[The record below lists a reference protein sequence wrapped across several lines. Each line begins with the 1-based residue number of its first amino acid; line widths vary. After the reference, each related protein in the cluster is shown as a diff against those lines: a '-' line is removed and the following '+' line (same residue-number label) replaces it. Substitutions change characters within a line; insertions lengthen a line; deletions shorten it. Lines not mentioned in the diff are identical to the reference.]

1 MTLDIV
7 LVLAVTIGAITL
19 FATEKLRMD
28 VVAIFLVATLT
39 LLGLITPSQALS
51 GFSNQATITVAAM
64 FVLAA
69 GLRSSGALSGV
80 GRMLTRVKSPTAF
93 LLLLFAALA
102 LVSPF
107 VNNTAVVAVFM
118 PIVLTAS
125 ARVGLPASKA
135 LIPLSYMSQIAGVC
149 TLVGTS
155 SNLLVDAIARDLG
168 HPGFTMFEFTALGAV
183 CFAAGGIYLLTFGRW
198 LLPDTRQPELDE
210 EFEPGKY
217 ITELRVMPGSA
228 LLGTSVEEARLAAR
242 FDVFVLELLR
252 DGKKLWSPRSQTLQ
266 TGDIL
271 LARGDWARLDA
282 LRKEAGLA
290 IEAEHKFKDRQ
301 LRKDANLVISE
312 VMIAPNSR
320 LEGLDMEA
328 VDRIWQHNVTVL
340 AIQRRGQVLR
350 EKIKDV
356 AFSVGDILLMIV
368 PENEMHMLRR
378 DKNVIV
384 LSKRGAAR
392 PSGWRAPFALVTMAL
407 VIIVSALGW
416 MPIALTSLVGAAVM
430 VTAGCLGG
438 DDAYEAVD
446 WRIIIVL
453 ACLLPLG
460 VAMSQTGAAE
470 FLVRHLIGLVEPYGP
485 WVVLA
490 MLYLAVLML
499 SEVMSH
505 AAAAVLLTP
514 IAMSTA
520 HLMGVDATPFLIAV
534 TFAAGT
540 SFATPVGYQTNTM
553 VYNAGG
559 YRFVDFMKVGLPLNL
574 IFWVIG
580 IIMIPKLWPF

>member
-1 MTLDIV
+1 
-7 LVLAVTIGAITL
+7 
-19 FATEKLRMD
+19 
-28 VVAIFLVATLT
+28 
-39 LLGLITPSQALS
+39 
-51 GFSNQATITVAAM
+51 
-64 FVLAA
+64 
-69 GLRSSGALSGV
+69 
-80 GRMLTRVKSPTAF
+80 
-93 LLLLFAALA
+93 
-102 LVSPF
+102 
-107 VNNTAVVAVFM
+107 
-118 PIVLTAS
+118 
-125 ARVGLPASKA
+125 
-135 LIPLSYMSQIAGVC
+135 
-149 TLVGTS
+149 
-155 SNLLVDAIARDLG
+155 
-168 HPGFTMFEFTALGAV
+168 
-183 CFAAGGIYLLTFGRW
+183 
-198 LLPDTRQPELDE
+198 
-210 EFEPGKY
+210 
-217 ITELRVMPGSA
+217 
-228 LLGTSVEEARLAAR
+228 TSVEEARLAAR

-282 LRKEAGLA
+282 LREEAGLE
-290 IEAEHKFKDRQ
+290 IEAEFKFKDRQ
-301 LRKDANLVISE
+301 LRKDANLVLTE

-320 LEGLDMEA
+320 VEGLDMEA
-328 VDRIWQHNVTVL
+328 VDRIWRHNATVL

-356 AFSVGDILLMIV
+356 ALAVGDILLMIV
-368 PENEMHMLRR
+368 PENEMQMLRR

-384 LSKRGAAR
+384 LSRRGASK
-392 PSGWRAPFALVTMAL
+392 PNGWRAPFALVTMAL
-407 VIIVSALGW
+407 VIGVSAVGW
-416 MPIALTSLVGAAVM
+416 MPIALSSMLGAAVM
-430 VTAGCLGG
+430 VMAGCLSG
-438 DDAYEAVD
+438 DDVYEAVD
-446 WRIIIVL
+446 WRIIILL

-460 VAMSQTGAAE
+460 VAMSQSGAAE
-470 FLVRHLIGLVEPYGP
+470 FLVRHLIGLVQPFGP

-490 MLYLAVLML
+490 MLYLAVLIL

-574 IFWVIG
+574 IFWLIG
-580 IIMIPKLWPF
+580 IVMIPKLWPF

>member
-102 LVSPF
+102 IVSPF

-328 VDRIWQHNVTVL
+328 VDRIWRHNVTVL

-392 PSGWRAPFALVTMAL
+392 HSGWRAPFALATMAL

-470 FLVRHLIGLVEPYGP
+470 FLVRHLIGLVAPYGP